1 MKKVIITLALIISAP
16 VYAEG
21 FASRVVQSSATY
33 MAARATTDAI
43 DGATSKISSSLKTQK
58 TIEGEAVRILDG
70 DTVDIMSEGKPVR
83 VRFDSIDA
91 PEKSQPF
98 GQKAKE
104 TLSEWI
110 AGQHV
115 VVKVNDTDMH
125 GRLIG
130 VVFLEGV
137 NINRALVEKG
147 YAFAYR
153 QYLKDETMIQL
164 EQKAQSSHA
173 GVWSLPESQIV
184 KPWDYR
190 KSH

>member
-1 MKKVIITLALIISAP
+1 MKKVILILATIISIPA
-16 VYAEG
+16 YAEG
-21 FASRVVQSSATY
+21 FASRVAQSSATY
-33 MAARATTDAI
+33 MAARATTDVI
-43 DGATSKISSSLKTQK
+43 DGAASKISSSLKTQR
-58 TIEGEAVRILDG
+58 TVEGEVVKVLDG
-70 DTVDIMSEGKPVR
+70 DTIDVMTNGKPAR
-83 VRFDSIDA
+83 IRLDSIDA

-98 GQKAKE
+98 GQKSKE
-104 TLSEWI
+104 TLNDWV
-110 AGQHV
+110 ARQHV
-115 VVKVNDTDMH
+115 TINVNDTDMH

-130 VVFLEGV
+130 VVYLEGV

-153 QYLKDETMIQL
+153 QYLKDDTML
-164 EQKAQSSHA
+164 ELERKAQNNHA